1 MAWVF
6 LGLQG
11 DWGSLI
17 LGLLG
22 TQAALDA
29 IEELRTEWRIC
40 GLDLSLGGG
49 VKEGISVRVA

>member
-1 MAWVF
+1 MF

-49 VKEGISVRVA
+49 VKEGISVWVA